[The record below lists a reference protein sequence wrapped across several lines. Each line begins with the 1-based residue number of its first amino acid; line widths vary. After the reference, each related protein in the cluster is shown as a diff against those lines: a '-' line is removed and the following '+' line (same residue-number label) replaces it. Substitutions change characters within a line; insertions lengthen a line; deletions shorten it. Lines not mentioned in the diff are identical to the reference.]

1 MTLFDELVVALQPTM
16 RSVAPFIL
24 TRLLLRAG
32 VYDRDTMTVEEFRR
46 ALPVVGAGLSE
57 SLGPGELAST
67 MQRLHDVIRRR
78 EPSGAAGSNGGSA
91 AYPA

>member
-32 VYDRDTMTVEEFRR
+32 VIDRDTMTVDEFRR
-46 ALPVVGAGLSE
+46 ALPIVTAGLSE
-57 SLGPGELAST
+57 SLGPGELAYT
-67 MQRLHDVIRRR
+67 LQRLDEVVRRR
-78 EPSGAAGSNGGSA
+78 EPTGAL
-91 AYPA
+91 